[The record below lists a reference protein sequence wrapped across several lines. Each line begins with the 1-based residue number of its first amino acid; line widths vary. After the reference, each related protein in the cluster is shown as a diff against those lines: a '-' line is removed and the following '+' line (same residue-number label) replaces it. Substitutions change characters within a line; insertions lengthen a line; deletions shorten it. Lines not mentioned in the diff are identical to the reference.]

1 MVRSSYWEGGM
12 RGREMGQEEVME
24 GERKPGEWGGKRGL
38 GKKWMERA
46 EGVERVEKQRWGR
59 EEGGRR
65 KMEKSWLCLGE
76 RRDLGE
82 MKAGKRKE

>member
-1 MVRSSYWEGGM
+1 
-12 RGREMGQEEVME
+12 
-24 GERKPGEWGGKRGL
+24 
-38 GKKWMERA
+38 MERA

-65 KMEKSWLCLGE
+65 KMEKSWMCLGE